1 MSAVDNEPLRID
13 DVTVSFPNARL
24 GFELSAKPEGR
35 IAESALNGC
44 TKLTGTVVLPEKW
57 KGGCDDDRFVIHLD
71 KVRFHK

>member
-1 MSAVDNEPLRID
+1 MSLDNEPLRID

-44 TKLTGTVVLPEKW
+44 TKLTGTVILPEKR
-57 KGGCDDDRFVIHLD
+57 KDEGDVDSFVIHLD
-71 KVRFHK
+71 EARFHK